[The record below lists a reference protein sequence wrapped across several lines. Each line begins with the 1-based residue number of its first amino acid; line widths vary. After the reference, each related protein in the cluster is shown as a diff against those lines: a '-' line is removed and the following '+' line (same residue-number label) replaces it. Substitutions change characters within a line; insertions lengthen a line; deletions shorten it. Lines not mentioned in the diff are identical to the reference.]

1 MSLHGDMGPNERGF
15 RGLIRRF
22 APRVALGVAIGVIAV
37 LIGGRSAHAGH
48 DLGHAGSTNSALAPQ
63 RGTFS
68 LVFSKHEA

>member
-1 MSLHGDMGPNERGF
+1 MSLRRDMGPDKPGF

-48 DLGHAGSTNSALAPQ
+48 DPVHVGSANSAPAPQ
-63 RGTFS
+63 QGTFS
-68 LVFSKHEA
+68 LVFSNHEA

>member
-1 MSLHGDMGPNERGF
+1 MSLRRDMEPDKPGF

-48 DLGHAGSTNSALAPQ
+48 DLGHAGSTNSAPAPQ

-68 LVFSKHEA
+68 LVFSDYEA